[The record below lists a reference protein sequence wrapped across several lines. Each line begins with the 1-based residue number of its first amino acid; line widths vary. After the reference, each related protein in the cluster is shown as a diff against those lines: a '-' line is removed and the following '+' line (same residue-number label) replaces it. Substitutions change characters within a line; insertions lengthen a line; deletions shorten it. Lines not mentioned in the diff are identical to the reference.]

1 MRHPRLYSEDM
12 AGSGWQKC
20 KFLESGE
27 NLKPL
32 VKMRFGREPSS
43 SLAREIS
50 ACLQQGR
57 LFYEAAASSSLEI
70 KPLQQFYGM
79 VGFARALVLA
89 QRLQSLS
96 TLKPSHGIRDVSE
109 GNSRIADLRVH
120 VDRAGTF
127 QEFNDV
133 VAPLTRLCYIDNAT
147 NNRTVSLPSSD
158 SSKLYGME
166 LSLREIFSHITEL
179 GPLYRMTFGDD
190 PDTETLLVQQ
200 SLQQEEE
207 FRIRA
212 DEKELFSSSESLRI
226 IVTRLRRKLPFLDQ
240 WRLNSAQH
248 GWGKSIIHFRN
259 MGKTAIDEFSEPY
272 MHFSDGSYEERP
284 VPNDTNESFS
294 IATGLHPLAGGFS
307 SSTNAVSPINDL
319 HVSEFSFQY
328 LALFLL
334 SSLVRYRPQI
344 WTHAIS
350 RSTFQ
355 EIPPDDKAL
364 SLIEEFLALNST
376 ILPDVVATILNPHE
390 DAWFK

>member
-1 MRHPRLYSEDM
+1 M

-20 KFLESGE
+20 KFLESGD

-32 VKMRFGREPSS
+32 VKMRFGRGPSS

-70 KPLQQFYGM
+70 RPLQQFYGM

-96 TLKPSHGIRDVSE
+96 TLKPSHGIRDVSA
-109 GNSRIADLRVH
+109 GNSLIADLRVH

-133 VAPLTRLCYIDNAT
+133 VAPLTRLCYIDNRT
-147 NNRTVSLPSSD
+147 NNRTVSLQSSD

-166 LSLREIFSHITEL
+166 LSLREILSRIPEL
-179 GPLYRMTFGDD
+179 GPLYRMTFGHD
-190 PDTETLLVQQ
+190 PSTETILVQQ

-207 FRIRA
+207 FRIRI
-212 DEKELFSSSESLRI
+212 DEKELFGSSESLRI
-226 IVTRLRRKLPFLDQ
+226 IVTRLRSKFPFLDQ

-248 GWGKSIIHFRN
+248 GWGKSIIFFRN
-259 MGKTAIDEFSEPY
+259 MGKTAVDEFSEPY
-272 MHFSDGSYEERP
+272 MLFSEGSYEERP
-284 VPNDTNESFS
+284 VPNDNNKSFL
-294 IATGLHPLAGGFS
+294 IADGLHPLAGGFS
-307 SSTNAVSPINDL
+307 STSNAVSPINDL
-319 HVSEFSFQY
+319 HVSEFSLQY

-355 EIPPDDKAL
+355 EIVPDDKAL
-364 SLIEEFLALNST
+364 SLIEEFLELNSV
-376 ILPDVVATILNPHE
+376 ILPNLVATILNPHE

>member
-1 MRHPRLYSEDM
+1 M

-57 LFYEAAASSSLEI
+57 LFYEAASSSSLEI
-70 KPLQQFYGM
+70 RPLQQFYGM
-79 VGFARALVLA
+79 VGFARALVIA
-89 QRLQSLS
+89 QSLQSLS
-96 TLKPSHGIRDVSE
+96 TLKPSHGIRDVSA
-109 GNSRIADLRVH
+109 GDSRIADLRVH

-133 VAPLTRLCYIDNAT
+133 VAPLTRLCYIDAST

-158 SSKLYGME
+158 SSKLYSME
-166 LSLREIFSHITEL
+166 LSLREIFSRIPEL

-190 PDTETLLVQQ
+190 PETETIMVQH

-207 FRIRA
+207 FRIRI
-212 DEKELFSSSESLRI
+212 DEKELFSTSESLRV
-226 IVTRLRRKLPFLDQ
+226 IVTRLRDKFTFLNQ
-240 WRLNSAQH
+240 WRLSSAQH
-248 GWGKSIIHFRN
+248 GWGKSIIYFRSV
-259 MGKTAIDEFSEPY
+259 GKTDVDEFSEPY
-272 MHFSDGSYEERP
+272 MFFSDGNYEERP
-284 VPNDTNESFS
+284 VPNDNNKSFS
-294 IATGLHPLAGGFS
+294 IATALHPLAGGFS
-307 SSTNAVSPINDL
+307 SPTSVISPINDL

-328 LALFLL
+328 LALYLL
-334 SSLVRYRPQI
+334 SSLARYRPQI

-355 EIPPDDKAL
+355 EVVPDDKAL
-364 SLIEEFLALNST
+364 SLIEEFLAMNSI
-376 ILPDVVATILNPHE
+376 ILPNVVATILNPYE
-390 DAWFK
+390 DMWFKQELPPKGK

>member
-1 MRHPRLYSEDM
+1 M

-43 SLAREIS
+43 SIAREIS

-57 LFYEAAASSSLEI
+57 LFYEAAESSSLEI
-70 KPLQQFYGM
+70 RPLQQFYGM

-96 TLKPSHGIRDVSE
+96 TLRPSHGIRDVSA
-109 GNSRIADLRVH
+109 GNSRIADLKVH

-127 QEFNDV
+127 QEYNDV
-133 VAPLTRLCYIDNAT
+133 VAPLTRLCYIDYAT

-166 LSLREIFSHITEL
+166 LSLREIFSHIPEL
-179 GPLYRMTFGDD
+179 GQLYRMTFGDD
-190 PDTETLLVQQ
+190 PYTEMILVEH

-207 FRIRA
+207 FRIRV
-212 DEKELFSSSESLRI
+212 DDKELFSSSESLRI
-226 IVTRLRRKLPFLDQ
+226 IVTRLRKKFPFLDQ
-240 WRLNSAQH
+240 WRLNSAQL
-248 GWGKSIIHFRN
+248 GWGKSIIYFRN

-272 MHFSDGSYEERP
+272 MLFTDGSYEERP
-284 VPNDTNESFS
+284 VPNDNNKSFP
-294 IATGLHPLAGGFS
+294 ITTGLHPVAGGFS
-307 SSTNAVSPINDL
+307 SATNAVSPINDL
-319 HVSEFSFQY
+319 HVSEFSLQY

-355 EIPPDDKAL
+355 EIAPDDKAL
-364 SLIEEFLALNST
+364 SLIEEFLTLNST
-376 ILPDVVATILNPHE
+376 ILPNVVATILNPYE
-390 DAWFK
+390 DEWFK

>member
-1 MRHPRLYSEDM
+1 M

-70 KPLQQFYGM
+70 RPLQQFYGM
-79 VGFARALVLA
+79 VGFARALVVA
-89 QRLQSLS
+89 QRLHSLS

-166 LSLREIFSHITEL
+166 LSLREIFSRIPEL

-190 PDTETLLVQQ
+190 PSTETILVEQ
-200 SLQQEEE
+200 SLQQEGE
-207 FRIRA
+207 FRIRI
-212 DEKELFSSSESLRI
+212 DERELFRSSESLRI
-226 IVTRLRRKLPFLDQ
+226 IVTRLRRKFPFLDQ

-248 GWGKSIIHFRN
+248 GWGKSIIYFRN

-272 MHFSDGSYEERP
+272 MLFSDGSYEERP
-284 VPNDTNESFS
+284 VPNDNNKSFL
-294 IATGLHPLAGGFS
+294 IADGLHPLAGGY
-307 SSTNAVSPINDL
+307 SSTAAVSPINDL
-319 HVSEFSFQY
+319 HVSEFSLQY

-355 EIPPDDKAL
+355 EIAPDDQAL
-364 SLIEEFLALNST
+364 SLIEEFLELNSG
-376 ILPDVVATILNPHE
+376 ILPNLVATILNPHE